1 MVFINIVLLFLCIL
15 LLVKEKDNQAKKRDV
30 WKFGLLIYCVTGNN
44 PYDYLNYG
52 CYCGS
57 GGSGEFK
64 DEIDR

>member
-1 MVFINIVLLFLCIL
+1 MVFINIVHLFWCML
-15 LLVKEKDNQAKKRDV
+15 LLGNENDNQGKCR
-30 WKFGLLIYCVTGNN
+30 FCFLIYCVTGNN

-57 GGSGEFK
+57 GGSGEVK

>member
-1 MVFINIVLLFLCIL
+1 ML
-15 LLVKEKDNQAKKRDV
+15 LLGNENDNQGKCR
-30 WKFGLLIYCVTGNN
+30 FCFLIYCVTGNN

-57 GGSGEFK
+57 GGSGEVK